1 MKKDILTIPTV
12 TLALKAKKL
21 LSKKGITASVVHFNS
36 NENKNGC
43 SYGIEF
49 DINDYFSVLSILKES
64 EIPHQQLKKE

>member
-12 TLALKAKKL
+12 TLALKAKRL

-49 DINDYFSVLSILKES
+49 DIKDYFSVLSILKES
-64 EIPHQQLKKE
+64 EIPHHQLKKE